1 MNTWYKSLFI
11 VFILKKGLGAC
22 SSKCPLNTHFYS
34 FSILKVGLNFGIYG
48 SGKKSG
54 AKVSGV
60 RTIEADG
67 IKGLS

>member
-11 VFILKKGLGAC
+11 VFVLKMVF
-22 SSKCPLNTHFYS
+22 KCGEQNVHLTVTLFFLH
-34 FSILKVGLNFGIYG
+34 LKSRFKFWYIWEW
-48 SGKKSG
+48 KKSG

>member
-1 MNTWYKSLFI
+1 MEF
-11 VFILKKGLGAC
+11 
-22 SSKCPLNTHFYS
+22 KCEAPSVLLTLI
-34 FSILKVGLNFGIYG
+34 SILSPPKKVGLNFGIYG

>member
-1 MNTWYKSLFI
+1 MVFKCGAPSVHLTVISIHLKSRVKFWYI
-11 VFILKKGLGAC
+11 WEW
-22 SSKCPLNTHFYS
+22 
-34 FSILKVGLNFGIYG
+34 
-48 SGKKSG
+48 KKSG

>member
-1 MNTWYKSLFI
+1 MVFKCGAPSVLLTLI
-11 VFILKKGLGAC
+11 FILSPPK
-22 SSKCPLNTHFYS
+22 
-34 FSILKVGLNFGIYG
+34 KVGLNFGIYR

>member
-1 MNTWYKSLFI
+1 MW
-11 VFILKKGLGAC
+11 GGW
-22 SSKCPLNTHFYS
+22 
-34 FSILKVGLNFGIYG
+34 
-48 SGKKSG
+48 KKSG

>member
-11 VFILKKGLGAC
+11 AFTLKMV
-22 SSKCPLNTHFYS
+22 SKCGAPSVLLTLIP
-34 FSILKVGLNFGIYG
+34 ILSLHLKSRVKFWYIWEW
-48 SGKKSG
+48 KKSG